1 MIYKEERPWG
11 SFEILYEEKNLK
23 VKRIIVK
30 PGQRLSLQSHE
41 HRSENW
47 VILQGDAVVQL
58 DEENIPLAPN
68 QSVFIHKNVKHRIE
82 NKGNSDVVFVEIQTG
97 SYLGEDDI
105 IRYEDDYN
113 RI

>member
-11 SFEILYEEKNLK
+11 SFEILYEEKSLK

-30 PGQRLSLQSHE
+30 PGQRLSFQSHE

-47 VILQGDAVVQL
+47 VILQGNAIVQL
-58 DEENIPLAPN
+58 GEEKIFLELN
-68 QSVFIHKNVKHRIE
+68 QSVFIHKKVKHRIE
-82 NKGNSDVVFVEIQTG
+82 NNGNLDVVFVEIQTG

-113 RI
+113 RV